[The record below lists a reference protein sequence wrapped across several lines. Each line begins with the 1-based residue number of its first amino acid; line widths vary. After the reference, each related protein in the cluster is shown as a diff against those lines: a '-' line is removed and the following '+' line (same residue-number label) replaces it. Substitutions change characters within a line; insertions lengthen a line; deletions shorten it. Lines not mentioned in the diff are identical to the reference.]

1 MEALRE
7 IAPEFRMTVEYR
19 GRGKRCNVRA
29 KVKYVTDEEKKED
42 LLMLYS
48 TSDSLEG
55 DGIVGMVRGVT
66 ARFMA
71 ADQRQGDE
79 TWNLREHLRSILDN
93 DDQVSTEDMKAA
105 QSEIQKRI
113 IAKVADDITIN
124 SNDDEVVIDAV
135 KYF

>member
-1 MEALRE
+1 M
-7 IAPEFRMTVEYR
+7 
-19 GRGKRCNVRA
+19 RA
-29 KVKYVTDEEKKED
+29 IVKYVTDEEKKEN
-42 LLMLYS
+42 LLELYS
-48 TSDSLEG
+48 ANDSLEG

-71 ADQRQGDE
+71 ADQRQGDQ
-79 TWNLREHLRSILDN
+79 TWNLRESLKSILNN
-93 DDQVSTEDMKAA
+93 DAQASAEEMKMT